1 MKKIESIIRPERID
15 IVKNAL
21 ADAGYIGM
29 TISEVKGR
37 GIQGGIIE
45 RYRGREFT
53 VDMIPKVKLEIVA
66 KDSDVE
72 KIVNIICE
80 NAKTGNYGDGK
91 IFIIPVESVIRVRT
105 GEKDEDAI

>member
-1 MKKIESIIRPERID
+1 MKKIESIIRPERVD

-37 GIQGGIIE
+37 GIQGGITE
-45 RYRGREFT
+45 RYRGREYT
-53 VDMIPKVKLEIVA
+53 VDMLPKIKLEIVV

-72 KIVNIICE
+72 KVIKIICE
-80 NAKTGNYGDGK
+80 NAKTGKHGDGK
-91 IFIIPVESVIRVRT
+91 IFVIPVESVVRVRT
-105 GEKDEDAI
+105 GEKDDDAV